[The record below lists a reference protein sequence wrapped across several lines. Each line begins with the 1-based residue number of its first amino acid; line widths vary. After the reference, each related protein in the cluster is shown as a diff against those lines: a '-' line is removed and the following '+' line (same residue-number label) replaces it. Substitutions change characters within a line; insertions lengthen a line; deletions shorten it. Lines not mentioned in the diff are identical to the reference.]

1 MTMSECQPV
10 RWLGLSLLQRLLVI
24 MFLMIVMGSTVRGEG
39 VEGYIGKVVVKVE
52 FVADGKFIQDQSVYD
67 LIETKIGVP
76 LSMRQVRE
84 SLTHLFSLGQFE
96 GAQVNGVLQNEGVAL
111 QYELI
116 PYQLVER
123 IEVSGNVGVST
134 DNVKQVI
141 TEAHGTSFLSSQ
153 LELVTET
160 VREYLRKR
168 GFLRAQVQTRVVRQ
182 SSYFV
187 LQVEVQSR
195 EQAEISRIVIR
206 GVSATMYPRVLARLG
221 IETGSSYDGFDIDQ
235 RLRNYEA
242 QLHDNDFYEARLAH
256 QIEIIEAGQQV
267 HLLLDVQRG
276 RQINI
281 VFAGDPIPTRDF
293 SDLVPIE
300 REGSADEDLLEDSDR
315 RITTLLQGMGYRDAT
330 VTHKNEIDGDQ
341 LSVIFMVRRGQL
353 YEISDVVFSGNTIV
367 TRQVLESIV
376 TLKPGDPLVNRNVQS
391 SVASV
396 AEHYRQLGYATVRVE
411 PRISELSMGDAI
423 RVSCSIEIVEGTKT
437 EIQAVVIEG
446 NDFYSVSSL
455 NEVIASTVGRPYYAQ
470 QVISDR
476 DSIRLY
482 YLNKGFE
489 HVVVNV
495 EPNFSDELKTV
506 NLAYRINE
514 GPQIII
520 DHVLIIGNQQID
532 SEAILR
538 EITLKEDTPL
548 SLEDVIETRR
558 RLNSLGIFRRIDI
571 RELSHGSGNRRDVLV
586 VVEEAPATTIGYGG
600 GLEVSQRLRRE
611 NVLNGTQAV
620 ERLEF
625 APRGFFEIGRR
636 NLFGRNRS
644 INLFTRVSVRRKNA
658 NDHVIPIGR
667 TNSFGFNEYRV
678 VTTYREPRTFG
689 LAWDVFVTGFIEQAI
704 RPGFDLFTR
713 GINSEIRRQLTPTVS
728 ASISYRLGHN
738 KTENKALNP
747 EDEPLVDRLFPE
759 VRLSS
764 FIGSILRD
772 TRDDVVD
779 PGHGELLSIDGEL
792 AGQVI
797 GSEVGFAKT
806 FMQAFLYRT
815 VPGNKKIVFAAG
827 ARLGLATGFTKTL
840 EQGSITLLDQT
851 LPISERFFAGG
862 DTTVRG
868 FVLDRLGGSG
878 TVDKAGFPKG
888 GNATLILNGE
898 LRVPITRNFGLV
910 GFLDAGNVYD
920 LVSNIKLS
928 ELRSAVGFG
937 IRYRSPLGP
946 LRVDLG
952 FKLDRKEFG
961 AQGVAKKER
970 LTAVHISI
978 GQAF

>member
-1 MTMSECQPV
+1 MIINEYQPV
-10 RWLGLSLLQRLLVI
+10 RWLELSLLQRLSVI
-24 MFLMIVMGSTVRGEG
+24 MFLIIVMGSTVSGEG
-39 VEGYIGKVVVKVE
+39 VEGYVGKAVVTVE
-52 FVADGKFIQDQSVYD
+52 FIASGQFVQDQSVYE
-67 LIETKIGVP
+67 LVETKIGAP
-76 LSMRQVRE
+76 LSMHQVRE
-84 SLTHLFSLGQFE
+84 SLTHLFSLGRFE
-96 GAQVNGVLQNEGVAL
+96 SVQVNGALQDTGVAL
-111 QYELI
+111 QYELV
-116 PYQLVER
+116 PYQLIER
-123 IEVSGNVGVST
+123 IEISGNVGVST
-134 DNVKQVI
+134 NGVKQAI
-141 TEAHGTSFLSSQ
+141 TEAHGTSFLSNQS
-153 LELVTET
+153 ELVAET
-160 VREYLRKR
+160 VREHLRKH
-168 GFLRAQVQTRVVRQ
+168 GFLLAKVQFQIVRQ
-182 SSYFV
+182 SSYSE
-187 LQVEVQSR
+187 LQVQVQSGER
-195 EQAEISRIVIR
+195 AEISRIVLR

-221 IETGSSYDGFDIDQ
+221 IEIGNSYDGFDIAE
-235 RLRNYEA
+235 RLNNYET

-256 QIEIIEAGQQV
+256 QIDVIEDGQQV
-267 HLLLDVQRG
+267 HLLLDVIQG
-276 RQINI
+276 RKINI

-315 RITTLLQGMGYRDAT
+315 RITTLLQDMGYRDAT

-341 LSVIFMVRRGQL
+341 LSIIFTVQRGQL

-367 TRQVLESIV
+367 TRQILESIV
-376 TLKPGDPLVNRNVQS
+376 TLKHGDALVNRNVQS
-391 SVASV
+391 SVSSV

-423 RVSCSIEIVEGTKT
+423 RVSCSIDIVEGIKTK
-437 EIQAVVIEG
+437 IQTVVIEG
-446 NDFYSVSSL
+446 NDFHGASSL
-455 NEVIASTVGRPYYAQ
+455 NEVIASTVGKPYYAQ
-470 QVISDR
+470 QVVSDR
-476 DSIRLY
+476 DSMRLY
-482 YLNKGFE
+482 YLNEGFE
-489 HVVVNV
+489 NVAVNV
-495 EPNFSDELKTV
+495 EPNFSSDLKTV
-506 NLAYRINE
+506 NLVYRIHE
-514 GPQIII
+514 GPQVII

-532 SEAILR
+532 SETIRR
-538 EITLKEDTPL
+538 EIALNAGTPL

-558 RLNSLGIFRRIDI
+558 RLNALGIFRRIDI
-571 RELSHGSGNRRDVLV
+571 REFSHGSRNRRDVII

-611 NVLNGTQAV
+611 TVSNGTQAV

-658 NDHVIPIGR
+658 RDDVVKMGQ
-667 TNSFGFNEYRV
+667 TNNFSFNEYRV

-689 LAWDVFVTGFIEQAI
+689 LAWDIFVTGFLEQAI
-704 RPGFDLFTR
+704 RPGFDLLNR
-713 GINSEIRRQLTPTVS
+713 GVNAELRRQLTPAVS
-728 ASISYRLGHN
+728 VSISYGLGHN
-738 KTENKALNP
+738 KTSNKALNP

-772 TRDDVVD
+772 TRDDVVN
-779 PGHGELLSIDGEL
+779 PGDGELLSIDGEL
-792 AGQVI
+792 AEQVI

-827 ARLGLATGFTKTL
+827 ARLGLATGFTRIP
-840 EQGSITLLDQT
+840 EQRSIPLLDRT

-868 FVLDRLGGSG
+868 FVLDRLGGQE
-878 TVDKAGFPKG
+878 TVDQEGFPKG

-898 LRVPITRNFGLV
+898 LRIPLTRNFGLV
-910 GFLDAGNVYD
+910 GFLDAGNVYA

-937 IRYRSPLGP
+937 VRYRSPLGP
-946 LRVDLG
+946 LRIDLG
-952 FKLDRKEFG
+952 FKLDRREFS
-961 AQGVAKKER
+961 AQGIAKKER

>member
-1 MTMSECQPV
+1 MVIHKCQPD

-24 MFLMIVMGSTVRGEG
+24 ISLIIVMGSTVSGEG
-39 VEGYIGKVVVKVE
+39 VEGYVGKAVVKVE
-52 FVADGKFIQDQSVYD
+52 FVASGQFVQDQSIYE
-67 LIETKIGVP
+67 LIETKIGAP

-84 SLTHLFSLGQFE
+84 SLTHLFSLGRFE
-96 GAQVNGVLQNEGVAL
+96 SVQVNGVLQDTGVVL

-116 PYQLVER
+116 PYQLIER
-123 IEVSGNVGVST
+123 IEVSGDVGVST
-134 DNVKQVI
+134 NGVKQAI
-141 TEAHGTSFLSSQ
+141 TEAHGTSFLSNQS
-153 LELVTET
+153 ELVAET
-160 VREYLRKR
+160 VREHLRKH
-168 GFLRAQVQTRVVRQ
+168 GFLLAKVESRVVRQ
-182 SSYFV
+182 SSYYE
-187 LQVEVQSR
+187 LQVQVQSGER
-195 EQAEISRIVIR
+195 AEISRIVIR
-206 GVSATMYPRVLARLG
+206 GVSATMYPNVLASLG
-221 IETGSSYDGFDIDQ
+221 IETGNSYDGFDIDQ
-235 RLRNYEA
+235 RLNNYEA
-242 QLHDNDFYEARLAH
+242 RLHDNDFYEAHLAH
-256 QIEIIEAGQQV
+256 QIDVIEDGQQV

-276 RQINI
+276 RQISV
-281 VFAGDPIPTRDF
+281 VFSGDPMPTRDF

-315 RITTLLQGMGYRDAT
+315 RITTFLQDMGYRDAT
-330 VTHKNEIDGDQ
+330 VTHKNEIDGDE
-341 LSVIFMVRRGQL
+341 LSVIFTVQRGQL
-353 YEISDVVFSGNTIV
+353 YEINDVVFSGNAIV
-367 TRQVLESIV
+367 SLQILESIV
-376 TLKPGDPLVNRNVQS
+376 TLKRGDPLVNRNVQR

-423 RVSCSIEIVEGTKT
+423 RVSCSIDIVEGIKT
-437 EIQAVVIEG
+437 EIQTVVIEG
-446 NDFYSVSSL
+446 NDSHGVSSL

-482 YLNKGFE
+482 YLNEGFE

-495 EPNFSDELKTV
+495 EPNFSSELKTV
-506 NLAYRINE
+506 NLVYRINE
-514 GPQIII
+514 GPQVII

-532 SEAILR
+532 SETIRR
-538 EITLKEDTPL
+538 EIALRAGTPL

-558 RLNSLGIFRRIDI
+558 RLNALGIFRRIDI
-571 RELSHGSGNRRDVLV
+571 REFSHGSRNRRDVII

-611 NVLNGTQAV
+611 TVSNGTQAV

-658 NDHVIPIGR
+658 SDDAVPMGQ
-667 TNSFGFNEYRV
+667 TNNFGFNEYRV

-689 LAWDVFVTGFIEQAI
+689 LAWDVFVTGFLEQAI
-704 RPGFDLFTR
+704 RPGFDLFSR
-713 GINSEIRRQLTPTVS
+713 GVNAEIRRQLTSTVS
-728 ASISYRLGHN
+728 VSISYGLGHN
-738 KTENKALNP
+738 KTSNKALNP

-779 PGHGELLSIDGEL
+779 PSHGELLSIDGEL
-792 AGQVI
+792 AEQAI

-806 FMQAFLYRT
+806 FMQAFLYRA
-815 VPGNKKIVFAAG
+815 VPGNKKIVLVAG
-827 ARLGLATGFTKTL
+827 ARLGLATGFTRTP
-840 EQGSITLLDQT
+840 EQRSIPLLDRT

-868 FVLDRLGGSG
+868 FVLDRLGGPE
-878 TVDKAGFPKG
+878 TVDQEGFPKG

-898 LRVPITRNFGLV
+898 LRIPLTRNFGLV
-910 GFLDAGNVYD
+910 GFLDAGNVYA
-920 LVSNIKLS
+920 LVSNVRLS

-937 IRYRSPLGP
+937 VRYRSPLGP
-946 LRVDLG
+946 LRIDLG
-952 FKLDRKEFG
+952 FKLDRREFG
-961 AQGVAKKER
+961 AQRIAKKER
-970 LTAVHISI
+970 LTAFHISM